1 MQPSTM
7 YCGMYI
13 LPGKDDLLKIKAWEK
28 LSNNIQRFLVHFVA
42 SLKEY
47 CEQSEV
53 KSKVCNFAMCNP
65 FFSTIHKKY
74 FPYQAL

>member
-7 YCGMYI
+7 YA
-13 LPGKDDLLKIKAWEK
+13 GKDDLLKIKAWKK

-42 SLKEY
+42 TLKEH

-53 KSKVCNFAMCNP
+53 TSKVCNFAMCNP
-65 FFSTIHKKY
+65 FFSSIHTKK
-74 FPYQAL
+74 FP